1 MAKICAYRCYINK
14 VFADHQSQQIMCWYR
29 WQTNPTRLVHSGG
42 SRGVLS
48 IEEVLAGGKKT
59 KGPRALKEVEV
70 YSQMYYADNVKQ
82 SADEAIAKGNV
93 TSRGSK
99 LLVCREITAEK
110 YEAESSTVK
119 DKVRKKHKLLRKKF
133 RKARKIAKAK
143 IREEVD
149 DETKMRYV
157 PLVRMFTAKLT
168 SGQGN
173 P

>member
-1 MAKICAYRCYINK
+1 
-14 VFADHQSQQIMCWYR
+14 
-29 WQTNPTRLVHSGG
+29 VHSGG